1 MPEEK
6 PVAFVLPAHNQ
17 PEESYVSKL
26 PLMTVLEEVPAP
38 LTEIAPACNVPTL
51 SERLESEEFPPTQPE
66 NVMSP
71 EVVAINAKAPST
83 VDPNK
88 ILPAPEDRV
97 VSAPSVTAPVYV
109 CKPLVVM
116 VPAKV
121 LVPFTVKLEGIVPV
135 AVICALASAMFKVL
149 MVWVFCRFK
158 IAPAAIT
165 TELTMLSPKVPAPV
179 TAKVP
184 ALIVVIPV

>member
-1 MPEEK
+1 
-6 PVAFVLPAHNQ
+6 
-17 PEESYVSKL
+17 
-26 PLMTVLEEVPAP
+26 MTVLEEVPAP